1 MRDDTDARS
10 GRACVRER
18 PRERL
23 SRLGPRALALRE
35 LIALILGAGMRGVTA
50 IEVAERLLGRWPE
63 VRDLARLR
71 PTDLM
76 SFGGLG
82 PARAAR
88 LAAAFELGRRAASGE
103 ADDTPAIR
111 GPRDVWLR
119 MGPTLRDL
127 DQEEFHTLLLNA
139 QHRVIREVLVTRGIL
154 DASLVH
160 PREVFRPA
168 VAAGAAAVILVHN
181 HPSGDPSP
189 STEDRAVTRQIAGA
203 GRILG
208 IPVLDHV
215 IVGDGRWT
223 ALSEDGAL
231 EG

>member
-1 MRDDTDARS
+1 M
-10 GRACVRER
+10 
-18 PRERL
+18 
-23 SRLGPRALALRE
+23 ALRE
-35 LIALILGAGMRGVTA
+35 LIAVILGSGVRGATA
-50 IEVAERLLGRWPE
+50 IEVAERLLARCGE
-63 VRDLARLR
+63 VRDLARR
-71 PTDLM
+71 SAVELM
-76 SFGGLG
+76 SFEGLG

-88 LAAAFELGRRAASGE
+88 LAAAFELGRRAASDEAGE
-103 ADDTPAIR
+103 NPSIR

-119 MGPTLRDL
+119 MGPALRDL
-127 DQEEFHTLLLNA
+127 EQEEFHTLLLNS

-168 VAAGAAAVILVHN
+168 VTAGAAAVILVHN

-189 STEDRAVTRQIAGA
+189 SSEDRRVTRQMAGA
-203 GRILG
+203 GRLLG

-223 ALSEDGAL
+223 ALSD
-231 EG
+231 EGF